1 MTDLRPALFVFDAT
15 TIHFALSYGCVPPA
29 GDIVPRP
36 PSRLHDYPV
45 DVRWEVTRRYPYY
58 LALWERASDYR
69 QGRADTSEQ
78 GLFAHAASLVLG
90 GIGVTGVPIDPAI
103 PAAEVTGA
111 DPAFLTGSV
120 QPITMRAVVATL
132 LTGLPAA
139 DRAVVGALLVTSG
152 SKEYHTDDGLAGRA
166 PRVLAEL
173 EQLAQIPSAALD
185 SCPAAPLFYVHLGAS
200 GRAITRDMEDQAR
213 RWQKLRG
220 VVTSKVQTAKSSEYL
235 AVWDLREGW
244 TGSGYDRAREVTF
257 VALGKR
263 LKRKISTVVS
273 QYRCAF
279 EMIIGHPFNPDL
291 WSRVFGP
298 HRFAPLFGDPG
309 TVYSAAT
316 RRRLTSPVRRPVPE
330 SVLSPGSAESRRCG
344 VVEGKG
350 AVEDDIATVDDRID
364 LEELFARGLSDTEIA
379 ARLECK
385 NVALVTAYRAR
396 MDDLRQIAR

>member
-1 MTDLRPALFVFDAT
+1 M
-15 TIHFALSYGCVPPA
+15 
-29 GDIVPRP
+29 
-36 PSRLHDYPV
+36 
-45 DVRWEVTRRYPYY
+45 
-58 LALWERASDYR
+58 
-69 QGRADTSEQ
+69 
-78 GLFAHAASLVLG
+78 
-90 GIGVTGVPIDPAI
+90 
-103 PAAEVTGA
+103 
-111 DPAFLTGSV
+111 
-120 QPITMRAVVATL
+120 
-132 LTGLPAA
+132 
-139 DRAVVGALLVTSG
+139 
-152 SKEYHTDDGLAGRA
+152 
-166 PRVLAEL
+166 
-173 EQLAQIPSAALD
+173 
-185 SCPAAPLFYVHLGAS
+185 
-200 GRAITRDMEDQAR
+200 
-213 RWQKLRG
+213 
-220 VVTSKVQTAKSSEYL
+220 
-235 AVWDLREGW
+235 
-244 TGSGYDRAREVTF
+244 TF